1 MIPIEIK
8 NSSIVEMF
16 KSKESND
23 SKISNSLATVTEN
36 FV

>member
-16 KSKESND
+16 KSKESE
-23 SKISNSLATVTEN
+23 ISNSLATVTEN